1 MLNRR
6 VYHRAHKATGTVR
19 AVHYDNEEG
28 TFRLLVEVDAAFA
41 GAMVRGDTGPPGR
54 AVWEVWRPLVNWSAA
69 TCSVLEED
77 YDE

>member
-28 TFRLLVEVDAAFA
+28 TFRLLVEVDSAFA
-41 GAMVRGDTGPPGR
+41 GAMLREAPGPAGAPEWG
-54 AVWEVWRPLVNWSAA
+54 VWRPLVNWSAA

-77 YDE
+77 DDE